1 MNSNSLDYDH
11 IASDYDQRYPPSQQ
25 WERGRALLNLA
36 RQLKAGSIL
45 ETGSGTGFWL
55 TLLSQV
61 TPRVFGLDFSL
72 GMLKQARNR
81 PAPLKL
87 SRGTALR
94 LPYQNE
100 SFDLV
105 YCVDAIHHFGD
116 QRAFIAEAFRV
127 LKPNGALAVI
137 GNDPHESDAT
147 NWYVYDY
154 FDGVYDTDLR
164 RFPSGAVVMK
174 WMKDEGF
181 QKVSSRVVEHIHN
194 VHVGEG
200 VFKDPFI
207 KRNATSQLALLEEAA
222 YQAGLKKITD
232 ALTQARAKDERIVF
246 RSEIFVKMLLCYK
259 P

>member
-1 MNSNSLDYDH
+1 MKPNSLNYDR

-25 WERGRALLNLA
+25 WERGQALLNLA
-36 RQLKAGSIL
+36 RRLKAGSIL
-45 ETGSGTGFWL
+45 EAGSGTGFWL
-55 TLLSQV
+55 TLLSRV
-61 TPRVFGLDFSL
+61 TPRVFGLDFSI
-72 GMLKQARNR
+72 GMLKQAGTR

-94 LPYQNE
+94 LPYRNE

-137 GNDPHESDAT
+137 GHDPHEASAS
-147 NWYVYDY
+147 NWYIYNY
-154 FDGVYDTDLR
+154 FEGVYDTDLR
-164 RFPSGAVVMK
+164 RYPSGTSVLK
-174 WMKDEGF
+174 WMLSAGF
-181 QKVSSRVVEHIHN
+181 QNVSSPVVEHIHN
-194 VHVGEG
+194 LHVGEG

-207 KRNATSQLALLEEAA
+207 KRNATSQLALLNEET
-222 YQAGLKKITD
+222 YQAGLKKITE
-232 ALTQARAKDERIVF
+232 ALARNERIVF
-246 RSEIFVKMLLCYK
+246 RSEIFVKMLLGYK